1 MPSGV
6 QTRRALPG
14 HTHAPP
20 SPAGVYTVKLDLD
33 IQKTLTSGT
42 RSFTLSVQLQSE
54 HQRIV
59 IVGAS
64 GSGKSL
70 TLQALAGLLRPDTG
84 HIRLDGDTLFEA
96 TRDVWQ
102 PPQARR
108 LAYVFQDYALF
119 PHLTVYQNVAFAL
132 STGWRNPP
140 RHAGPVQWPAPVA
153 RWLDIFGLAPLASQY
168 PSELSGGQRQRTA
181 LARALVT
188 QPRALPPAAV
198 QAHLRPGH
206 DDPYHHAHRTAGPA
220 GTPAGSHDPHHP
232 RPGRRHG
239 TGPARGGDAQ
249 RQPGRPEYRHVTP
262 REGLPSSH
270 SHRGG
275 EMGLQPRPPR
285 AIIRP

>member
-1 MPSGV
+1 M
-6 QTRRALPG
+6 
-14 HTHAPP
+14 
-20 SPAGVYTVKLDLD
+20 KLDFD

-96 TRDVWQ
+96 ARDIWQ

-140 RHAGPVQWPAPVA
+140 RHAEPAQWPDPVA

-188 QPRALPPAAV
+188 EPRALLLDEPFSALDPT
-198 QAHLRPGH
+198 LRTTMRAELLALQERLQVPMILI
-206 DDPYHHAHRTAGPA
+206 T
-220 GTPAGSHDPHHP
+220 HDPE
-232 RPGRRHG
+232 
-239 TGPARGGDAQ
+239 DATALGQ
-249 RQPGRPEYRHVTP
+249 HVV
-262 REGLPSSH
+262 
-270 SHRGG
+270 
-275 EMGLQPRPPR
+275 EMRNGSLVGQSI
-285 AIIRP
+285 AT